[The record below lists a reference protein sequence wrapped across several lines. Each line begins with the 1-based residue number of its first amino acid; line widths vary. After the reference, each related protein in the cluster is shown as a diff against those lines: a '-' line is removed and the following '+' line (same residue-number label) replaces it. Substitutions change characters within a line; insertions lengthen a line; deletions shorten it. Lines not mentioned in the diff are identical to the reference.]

1 MRVRLE
7 KRMSFSRSAA
17 SASVR
22 GSLPRALKRSI
33 WNTVTGVPA
42 SASRWSIT

>member
-17 SASVR
+17 SSSEI
-22 GSLPRALKRSI
+22 GSGPRALNRS
-33 WNTVTGVPA
+33 T
-42 SASRWSIT
+42 